1 MNTVFIAF
9 IISHC
14 IVQQEDIIHTLPFSE
29 IPQHIYSDLYVHN
42 VIKVFSYFWTSRLIS
57 I

>member
-42 VIKVFSYFWTSRLIS
+42 VVKVFSYFWTSRLIS